1 MTAAVE
7 DVKQKTGA
15 SDWLICQEL
24 GLCYNSYM
32 RWKQRQAAGEEIIRK
47 PGPCKVGALELNA
60 LYDDICRLAHGR
72 ERTHGTG
79 ALFARY
85 HTIISHRDL
94 QELVRKTRSEM
105 RRTKRALSRTI
116 AWLKPGLV
124 WSMDDAEVE
133 ISDGRKVRMHVVHD
147 LGSRYTLCVLAEE
160 RLADGRTIAENLRKL
175 FKQYGAPLFFK
186 RDNGGNLNHTAVNEV
201 LAEFHVIPLNSP
213 PRYPPY
219 NGAMEHKQGELK
231 AQLDKRSDLELLF
244 LPVVKLAVEVCA
256 HELNHIRRR
265 ILSGQSSCH
274 VLEHGRAALKPY
286 NKRKRREVFE
296 AIKTLAID
304 ITANLEQ
311 HTPIGAETAFR
322 YAAETWMQSN
332 HIIRVSQHG
341 KVLPTS
347 HRFFLH

>member
-1 MTAAVE
+1 MIEAVQS
-7 DVKQKTGA
+7 VKQTTGA
-15 SDWLICQEL
+15 SYGLICQEL
-24 GLCYNSYM
+24 GLCYNSVR

-47 PGPCKVGALELNA
+47 PGPCKAGALELHA
-60 LYDDICRLAHGR
+60 LNDDICRLAHGR

-79 ALFARY
+79 ALLARY
-85 HTIISHRDL
+85 QTMISHRDF

-105 RRTKRALSRTI
+105 RRAKRALSRKI

-124 WSMDDAEVE
+124 WSMDDAEVA
-133 ISDGRKVRMHVVHD
+133 INGGQKVRMHVVHD
-147 LGSRYTLCVLAEE
+147 LGSRYTLSVLAGE
-160 RLADGRTIAENLRKL
+160 RLADGRMIADNLRKL

-186 RDNGGNLNHTAVNEV
+186 RDNGGNLNHTVVDEV
-201 LAEFHVIPLNSP
+201 LAEFHVIPINSP
-213 PRYPPY
+213 PYYPPY

-231 AQLDKRSDLELLF
+231 AQLDKRSDLELLC
-244 LPVVKLAVEVCA
+244 LPVFKLAVEVCA

-265 ILSGQSSCH
+265 ILNGQSSCH
-274 VLEHGRAALKPY
+274 VLENGRAALKPY
-286 NKRKRREVFE
+286 NKRKRKEAFE

-341 KVLPTS
+341 KVLPTF
-347 HRFFLH
+347 HRFFSR